1 VRLPIDTRSEGLMTG
16 IVTIDPPLTEGIA
29 FAAARLVDDRQ
40 APRQPA
46 HYDLE
51 RIIKEC
57 SLETADPNK
66 GPGQPVGKAKRIR
79 IVLLHALEHDPPAGQ
94 RLVRKLVTAVR
105 SDGGFRENSD
115 NYVGA
120 EAITNLA
127 SELRGQGFELSGD
140 GYLRPIV
147 LDTLTGVEVTDAL
160 KGYAR
165 RAQQGALD
173 AALVVGTGKD
183 LLEAAAAHVLLEQGV
198 PYDFGKLSFPD
209 RLAAAFVSLRMTI
222 PKAASSAPSP
232 QERIEMALFEAG
244 CAVNT
249 LRNKQGTGHGRPF
262 LPTVSSQEAT
272 IAIQVMGVVAA
283 DMLRRL

>member
-1 VRLPIDTRSEGLMTG
+1 
-16 IVTIDPPLTEGIA
+16 
-29 FAAARLVDDRQ
+29 
-40 APRQPA
+40 
-46 HYDLE
+46 
-51 RIIKEC
+51 
-57 SLETADPNK
+57 
-66 GPGQPVGKAKRIR
+66 
-79 IVLLHALEHDPPAGQ
+79 LLHALEYDSPAGR

-120 EAITNLA
+120 EAIRNLA
-127 SELRGQGFELSGD
+127 GELREQGFELSGE

-147 LDTLTGVEVTDAL
+147 LDTLAGVEVTDAL

-183 LLEAAAAHVLLEQGV
+183 LLEAAAGHVLLEQGV
-198 PYDFGKLSFPD
+198 PYDPSKLNFAD
-209 RLAAAFVSLRMTI
+209 RLAAAFVSLRMAI
-222 PKAASSAPSP
+222 PKAASSTPTA
-232 QERIEMALFEAG
+232 QERLEMALFQAG

-262 LPTVSSQEAT
+262 PPTVSEQEAT
-272 IAIQVMGVVAA
+272 TAIQVMGVIAT

>member
-1 VRLPIDTRSEGLMTG
+1 MTG
-16 IVTIDPPLTEGIA
+16 IVTIEPPLTEGIA
-29 FAAARLVDDRQ
+29 SAAARLVDDHQ
-40 APRQPA
+40 APRQPT
-46 HYDLE
+46 HYDLG

-57 SLETADPNK
+57 RLESTDPNQ
-66 GPGQPVGKAKRIR
+66 GPGPPVGKAKRIR
-79 IVLLHALEHDPPAGQ
+79 IVLLDALDHDLPAGQ
-94 RLVRKLVTAVR
+94 RLLRKLVTVVR
-105 SDGGFRENSD
+105 SDGGFRDGSD

-120 EAITNLA
+120 EAISNLA
-127 SELRGQGFELSGD
+127 DELQEQGFELSED

-147 LDTLTGVEVTDAL
+147 LDTLAGVEVTNAL

-183 LLEAAAAHVLLEQGV
+183 LLEAVAAHILVEQGASS
-198 PYDFGKLSFPD
+198 DAGKLNFPD
-209 RLAAAFVSLRMTI
+209 LLSFAFVSLRMTI
-222 PKAASSAPSP
+222 PRGAPSSITA
-232 QERIEMALFEAG
+232 QQRIEMALFEAG

-262 LPTVSSQEAT
+262 LPTVSAKEAT
-272 IAIQVMGVVAA
+272 TAVQVMGVIAT